1 MPDYFTLEELRAL
14 PNVSDVGRYS
24 NERVEKAAAYLV
36 GVIER
41 EVGTSFVTRTRGP
54 VVLDGGAAYLDLG
67 PWARGL
73 TLVEVDGVDVTASCR
88 VRGGTLRRR
97 DGAAFATGEENVAV
111 TYTVGYS
118 TEPPSDVKEM
128 ALLGTRAH
136 LIATADGTLTTGRE
150 TGLQNEFGNITYA
163 IAGKDRPTGYPEV
176 DAMIV
181 AWREKLSVFG
191 FGA

>member
-14 PNVSDVGRYS
+14 PNVSDAARFS
-24 NERVEKAAAYLV
+24 DARVEEAAAYLV

-54 VVLDGGAAYLDLG
+54 VVLDGGAAYLDLD
-67 PWARGL
+67 PMARD
-73 TLVEVDGVDVTASCR
+73 LVLVLIDGVNATSACR

-97 DGAAFATGEENVAV
+97 DGIPFAPGTENIEV
-111 TYTVGYS
+111 TYLSGYS

-136 LIATADGTLTTGRE
+136 LIATADGTLTTSRE
-150 TGLQNEFGNITYA
+150 TGLQNDFGNITYA

-181 AWREKLSVFG
+181 AWREKLQVFG
-191 FGA
+191 FA